1 MLDDIDLQI
10 IDLLITDGRMSSTD
24 IAKHI
29 SGVTERTVRNRLAAL
44 IDQKIIQISA
54 IPDPEA
60 IGLTVIADVFIE
72 AEPGRVIEIAEK
84 LVAFDNISYVACS
97 TGEMDI
103 SIQIVATSNAE
114 LYDFVTNVLGKIEGV
129 RKTTTSIVPLIL
141 KRFGYQTRSVVG
153 QARTKIPNGR

>member
-1 MLDDIDLQI
+1 MMLDDLDLQI
-10 IDLLITDGRMSSTD
+10 IDHLIQDGRMSSAD
-24 IAKHI
+24 LAKHI
-29 SGVTERTVRNRLAAL
+29 GGATERTIRNRLAAL
-44 IDQKIIQISA
+44 LDQNIIQISA

-72 AEPGRVIEIAEK
+72 AEPGRVMEIAEK

-129 RKTTTSIVPLIL
+129 RKTTTSMVPRIL
-141 KRFGYQTRSVVG
+141 KRFGYQTRSVLTPTLRG
-153 QARTKIPNGR
+153 K

>member
-1 MLDDIDLQI
+1 MLDDLDLQI
-10 IDLLITDGRMSSTD
+10 IDHLIQDGRMSSAD
-24 IAKHI
+24 LAKHI
-29 SGVTERTVRNRLAAL
+29 GGATERTIRNRLAAL
-44 IDQKIIQISA
+44 LDQNIIQISA

-72 AEPGRVIEIAEK
+72 AEPGRVMEIAEK

-129 RKTTTSIVPLIL
+129 RKTTTSMVPRIL
-141 KRFGYQTRSVVG
+141 KRFGYQTRSVLTPTLRG
-153 QARTKIPNGR
+153 K

>member
-1 MLDDIDLQI
+1 MLDELDLQI
-10 IDLLITDGRMSSTD
+10 IDLLIEDGRMTSAE

-29 SGVTERTVRNRLAAL
+29 GEVTERTIRNRLAAL
-44 IDQKIIQISA
+44 LEHKVIQISA

-60 IGLTVIADVFIE
+60 IGLKVIADVFIE
-72 AEPGRVIEIAEK
+72 AEPRRVMEIAEK

-114 LYDFVTNVLGKIEGV
+114 LYDFVTSVLGKIDGV
-129 RKTTTSIVPLIL
+129 RKTTTSIVPRIL
-141 KRFGYQTRSVVG
+141 KRFGYRTRSVLSREP
-153 QARTKIPNGR
+153 ASIESK